1 MSPMDG
7 PGRWPLAAVEPK
19 RAAMRLTFDP
29 VMRIRGVHPRRYAF
43 AVTGVLLLVA
53 CGRSAEPAP
62 TVPQGVSEPATSAA
76 PPPPPAEADQA
87 AVPAAPEPAPAA
99 PASTRMNEAE
109 EEKRDEG
116 FAKPADKDD
125 LGQAVAELERAH
137 TEFESA
143 FPKQKARASS
153 APAGAAASRG
163 ADLDQAPAKPA
174 KKAEESSC
182 STACRAYSSLGRA
195 ATAVCRLAGEKDARC
210 AHAHQVVTD
219 AQRRVAVCGCATE

>member
-1 MSPMDG
+1 
-7 PGRWPLAAVEPK
+7 
-19 RAAMRLTFDP
+19 MRLTFDP

-62 TVPQGVSEPATSAA
+62 TVPQGVPEPAASAA
-76 PPPPPAEADQA
+76 PPPPAAEAAEQA
-87 AVPAAPEPAPAA
+87 PAPEPTPAA

-125 LGQAVAELERAH
+125 LGQAVAELERAR
-137 TEFESA
+137 TEFERA
-143 FPKQKARASS
+143 FPKQKAGASS